1 VDTDPAADRTLY
13 HLPLSTGSR
22 AVRLALAE
30 KQLAFA
36 LESEPVWERRPAFL
50 ELNPAGEVPVLV
62 GRQSGAVCGVGV
74 ILEYLDEA
82 YPERPLIGAA
92 VAERAECRRLADW
105 FQRGFHGAVTH
116 QLLNEKV
123 LKRYFRQGQPDPGAI
138 RAGRTNLR
146 PHLEY
151 LAWLAE
157 RRRWLAGDDLTR
169 ADLVAAAE
177 LSVVDY
183 LGDVPWHDYQPA
195 RDWYAKIKSRPAFRP
210 LLEDYV
216 PGVAPPAHY
225 ADLDF

>member
-1 VDTDPAADRTLY
+1 MTAVSAEGRTLY
-13 HLPLSTGSR
+13 HLPLSAGSR

-30 KQLAFA
+30 KRLAFA
-36 LESEPVWERRPAFL
+36 RQAEPVWERRPAFL

-62 GRQSGAVCGVGV
+62 EHEGATVCGAGV

-82 YPERPLIGAA
+82 HAERPLIATA
-92 VAERAECRRLADW
+92 PAERAECRRLADW
-105 FQRGFHGAVTH
+105 FARGFHAEVTH
-116 QLLNEKV
+116 RLLNEKV
-123 LKRYFRQGQPDPGAI
+123 LKRYLRLGHPDSEVI
-138 RAGRTNLR
+138 RAGRTSLL

-157 RRRWLAGDDLTR
+157 RRRWLAGDELSR

-183 LGDVPWHDYQPA
+183 LGDVPWHDYGPA

-216 PGVAPPAHY
+216 PGVTPPAHY
-225 ADLDF
+225 GDLDF